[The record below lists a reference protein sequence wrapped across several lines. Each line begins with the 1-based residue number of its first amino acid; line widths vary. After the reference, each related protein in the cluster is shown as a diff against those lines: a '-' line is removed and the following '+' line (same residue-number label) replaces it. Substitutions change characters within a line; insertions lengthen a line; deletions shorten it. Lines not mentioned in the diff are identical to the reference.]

1 MVIVAGR
8 LAGGARITLDWRYGL
23 CLVLLLFVVV
33 FGFVAQSVPSGAMV
47 GGIRSYFKFVP
58 IFLLPAVYP
67 FTPRQLAVQFGSL
80 LVLIALQSAVTV
92 YQRFWQFANTLSHT
106 GDAMQGT
113 VTTSGVLSLIMLSG
127 IAILIVFYLRKKI
140 GLIPL
145 LAGTALFFLPTT
157 LNESKITLVVLPL
170 VLVLPAFFMPR
181 SNRAIG
187 RLLPV
192 VAIGSFM
199 VLGYF
204 TVYNYFAQSGR
215 SPTLQTLWQE
225 RLWTYVFWSADSGEQ
240 TEISRLGSIELAF
253 ERLSREPI
261 TLVFGL
267 GAGNVS
273 DVSLSGF
280 EGEYADYFHRYGVG
294 ETQVATLLWEVGLI
308 GLVLYLVFHLIVF
321 RDASLL
327 ARSETPAALLGH
339 AWATIVIIMTLAFV
353 YFPVHSTNELGFV
366 FWFYSGVVAAK
377 AAELRRAAQVLP
389 RRNVGSG
396 RLALGRQKDVLVSRV

>member
-1 MVIVAGR
+1 
-8 LAGGARITLDWRYGL
+8 
-23 CLVLLLFVVV
+23 
-33 FGFVAQSVPSGAMV
+33 
-47 GGIRSYFKFVP
+47 
-58 IFLLPAVYP
+58 
-67 FTPRQLAVQFGSL
+67 
-80 LVLIALQSAVTV
+80 
-92 YQRFWQFANTLSHT
+92 
-106 GDAMQGT
+106 
-113 VTTSGVLSLIMLSG
+113 
-127 IAILIVFYLRKKI
+127 
-140 GLIPL
+140 
-145 LAGTALFFLPTT
+145 
-157 LNESKITLVVLPL
+157 
-170 VLVLPAFFMPR
+170 MPR